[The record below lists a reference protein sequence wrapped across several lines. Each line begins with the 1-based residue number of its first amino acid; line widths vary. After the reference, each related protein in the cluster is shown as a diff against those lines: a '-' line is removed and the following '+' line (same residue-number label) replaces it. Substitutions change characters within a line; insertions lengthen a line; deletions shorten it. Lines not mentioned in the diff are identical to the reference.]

1 MTDSAEQAAR
11 MRAMWSAVVLT
22 SLNDAIR
29 HTAIE
34 SKTDK
39 GRALKNLALWANS
52 RNGQEVLSLAGIAPG
67 KRTTEGMVAFASNGV
82 PTPSPG
88 KKRTDL

>member
-1 MTDSAEQAAR
+1 MTDNAEQAAR

-34 SKTDK
+34 SKKDK
-39 GRALKNLALWANS
+39 GLALKNLALWTNS
-52 RNGQEVLSLAGIAPG
+52 RNGREVLSLAGIAPG
-67 KRTTEGMVAFASNGV
+67 KRTTEGMVAFAAKGV